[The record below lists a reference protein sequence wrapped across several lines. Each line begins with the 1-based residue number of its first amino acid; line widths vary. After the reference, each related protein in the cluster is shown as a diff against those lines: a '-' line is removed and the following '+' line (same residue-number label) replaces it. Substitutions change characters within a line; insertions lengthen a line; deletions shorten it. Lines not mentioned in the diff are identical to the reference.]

1 MQGKEREG
9 GGKKLRGPGGLAKL
23 AVLLPERW
31 LSGLRRTPG
40 KREYLK
46 STVGSNPSLSASS
59 NSRIAAK
66 GAVGG
71 LIIETHRE
79 PLDSLHL
86 TTAGSGL
93 FFPHGSCAW
102 FFEDGQ

>member
-1 MQGKEREG
+1 MQGVGREG
-9 GGKKLRGPGGLAKL
+9 GGKKLRGTGVLAKL

-59 NSRIAAK
+59 NLRIAAK
-66 GAVGG
+66 GAV
-71 LIIETHRE
+71 RE
-79 PLDSLHL
+79 INTRRVPLDSLHL
-86 TTAGSGL
+86 TTVGSGL
-93 FFPHGSCAW
+93 FFPHGSCTR
-102 FFEDGQ
+102 FFENGQ